1 MANIDLGWEVKG
13 SIQADESVT
22 GMLKVI
28 EEKDE
33 TGSFWCWD
41 GRVSIANFWQLR
53 VLTIVAD
60 SFYLATSLVK
70 RRMSL
75 IYHTY
80 FILQTRYM
88 VDTTTYQELHGE
100 DDPS

>member
-13 SIQADESVT
+13 SIEADESVR

-41 GRVSIANFWQLR
+41 GRVSNPLLICVFEKSR
-53 VLTIVAD
+53 TCLTGIQMQ
-60 SFYLATSLVK
+60 
-70 RRMSL
+70 R
-75 IYHTY
+75 H
-80 FILQTRYM
+80 
-88 VDTTTYQELHGE
+88 
-100 DDPS
+100 PW

>member
-13 SIQADESVT
+13 SIQPDESVT

-41 GRVSIANFWQLR
+41 GRVSVSLAFESLR
-53 VLTIVAD
+53 
-60 SFYLATSLVK
+60 S
-70 RRMSL
+70 
-75 IYHTY
+75 
-80 FILQTRYM
+80 
-88 VDTTTYQELHGE
+88 
-100 DDPS
+100 